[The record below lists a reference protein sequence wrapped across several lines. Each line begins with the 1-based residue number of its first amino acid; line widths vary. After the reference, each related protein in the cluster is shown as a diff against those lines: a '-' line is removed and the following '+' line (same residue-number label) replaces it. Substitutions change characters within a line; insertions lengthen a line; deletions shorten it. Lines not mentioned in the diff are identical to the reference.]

1 MNQVTTQS
9 LYSLI
14 RRDFVLLSF
23 LESGT
28 LPKDGRFLNDPRYNE
43 PSLVQIIAPHF
54 EPVFTAT
61 VIGCL
66 ARKDTKLMSDL
77 MANPILL
84 DGPHEEKSYTEILQ
98 YLNGREK
105 QFLSL
110 RNQLQLAQPMDAV
123 ALEAVSDIIYICVLN
138 LLPGDFNSVRT
149 QYCKEAIKTARVLSK
164 KHHKM
169 AIHLLSNIL
178 ELKCDDHVHQ
188 QAQRLYYE
196 LMNEMPDL
204 SRQIPQ
210 ARTSI
215 WVAIGSLYSKL
226 F

>member
-28 LPKDGRFLNDPRYNE
+28 LPKDGRFLNDPRYVE
-43 PSLVQIIAPHF
+43 PSLVQMIAPHF
-54 EPVFTAT
+54 EPVFTAA

-66 ARKDTKLMSDL
+66 QRKDTKLMSDL

-84 DGPHEEKSYTEILQ
+84 DGPNQAKSYTEILH

-105 QFLSL
+105 LLLSL
-110 RNQLQLAQPMDAV
+110 RNQLQLAQPIDAV
-123 ALEAVSDIIYICVLN
+123 ALDAVADIVFICVLN
-138 LLPGDFNSVRT
+138 LLPAEFNSFRT

-169 AIHLLSNIL
+169 AICLLSNIL
-178 ELKCDDHVHQ
+178 ELTCDDHVHQ
-188 QAQRLYYE
+188 QAQKLY
-196 LMNEMPDL
+196 NEMLHEMPEL
-204 SRQIPQ
+204 SRHLPQ

-215 WVAIGSLYSKL
+215 WVTIGSLYSKL

>member
-28 LPKDGRFLNDPRYNE
+28 LPKEGRFLNDPRYSE
-43 PSLVQIIAPHF
+43 PSLIQIIAPHF
-54 EPVFTAT
+54 ESVFTTA

-66 ARKDTKLMSDL
+66 QRKDMQLMRDL

-84 DGPHEEKSYTEILQ
+84 DGPQEEKSYTEILKF
-98 YLNGREK
+98 LNGREK
-105 QFLSL
+105 LFLSL
-110 RNQLQLAQPMDAV
+110 RNQLQLAQPLDAL
-123 ALEAVSDIIYICVLN
+123 ALEQVADITFICLLN
-138 LLPGDFNSVRT
+138 LLPAEFSSFRT

-169 AIHLLSNIL
+169 AITLLNNVL
-178 ELKCDDHVHQ
+178 ELRCDDMAHQ
-188 QAQRLYYE
+188 QAQKLYNE
-196 LMNEMPDL
+196 LLTEMPEL
-204 SRQIPQ
+204 SRHLPQ
-210 ARTSI
+210 SRTSI
-215 WVAIGSLYSKL
+215 WVTIGSLYSKL